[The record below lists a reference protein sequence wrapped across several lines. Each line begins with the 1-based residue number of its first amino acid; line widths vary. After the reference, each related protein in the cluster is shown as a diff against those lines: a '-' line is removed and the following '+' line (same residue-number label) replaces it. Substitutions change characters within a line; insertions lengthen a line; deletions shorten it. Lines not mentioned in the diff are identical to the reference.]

1 MYFDRRL
8 WQLTRGARWRIA
20 AAVAIGLLASAIG
33 IARFAFLGWLLA
45 LVFTGAKLS
54 AVVLPAVLPAGAVFF
69 ARSPSSPPTMTGHP
83 PPPQIPAPPPRPP
96 FRQAAGLGPPTG
108 APGPT

>member
-54 AVVLPAVLPAGAVFF
+54 AVVLPAVLTAGAGVL
-69 ARSPSSPPTMTGHP
+69 RGRLDPSRTMIPHRTP
-83 PPPQIPAPPPRPP
+83 SQIPEVLRGRLFDKVA
-96 FRQAAGLGPPTG
+96 
-108 APGPT
+108 APGPAWFAAER

>member
-54 AVVLPAVLPAGAVFF
+54 AVVLPAVLTAGAGLLRGWLGH
-69 ARSPSSPPTMTGHP
+69 ARTMIPHP
-83 PPPQIPAPPPRPP
+83 PPSKIQELLRGRPFDKVTALRSPR
-96 FRQAAGLGPPTG
+96 FSRER
-108 APGPT
+108 